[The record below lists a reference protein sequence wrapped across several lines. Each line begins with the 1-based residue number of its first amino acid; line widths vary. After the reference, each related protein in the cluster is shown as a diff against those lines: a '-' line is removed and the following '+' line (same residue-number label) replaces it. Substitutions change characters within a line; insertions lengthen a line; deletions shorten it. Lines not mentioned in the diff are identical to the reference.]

1 MSKKQKT
8 KKTKSAKPT
17 NHQANDLEIIA
28 KRMDEISRRRLPD
41 GVIRHGILKG
51 MESEIRQQALILS
64 VGGFLQE
71 NADYIDARQ
80 ERNEALIQRSME
92 KCLAIA
98 LALVKRRLA
107 SRLTYE
113 LARTRELT
121 EENGGT
127 RQHPSDTR
135 PCDWS
140 PDMKAVMVMR
150 SVARAV
156 HQGKISISNASIVS
170 MICVRGLAAEEVA
183 VAVGITRS
191 AVYQN
196 VWRVKRI
203 LPEVMDQV
211 EVPLL

>member
-8 KKTKSAKPT
+8 KQTKSAKPT
-17 NHQANDLEIIA
+17 NHQTNDLEIIA
-28 KRMDEISRRRLPD
+28 KRMDEISKRRLPD
-41 GVIRHGILKG
+41 GVIRHGVLKG
-51 MESEIRQQALILS
+51 MEPEIRQQALIMS

-71 NADYIDARQ
+71 NADYLDARQ
-80 ERNEALIQRSME
+80 KRDEAPIQRSME
-92 KCLAIA
+92 KCMAIT

-107 SRLTYE
+107 SRLTCE

-127 RQHPSDTR
+127 VPHPSEIR
-135 PCDWS
+135 PCDLPS
-140 PDMKAVMVMR
+140 DVKAVMIMR

-156 HQGKISISNASIVS
+156 HQGKLSISNASIVS

-191 AVYQN
+191 AVFQQ

-203 LPEVMDQV
+203 LPEVMNQV
-211 EVPLL
+211 EVPLS